1 MSRFTEEM
9 SQHLAKLVVTSEEFL
24 ITGDFTIHVEN
35 LNNVD
40 MRKFLHSLDEFRLKQ
55 HVVDAT
61 HDKGHVLDLL
71 FTRKYNIILL
81 SKPVV
86 KDPLLYDLRR
96 NVPGDQKGILSQNKR
111 SLRNK

>member
-1 MSRFTEEM
+1 
-9 SQHLAKLVVTSEEFL
+9 
-24 ITGDFTIHVEN
+24 
-35 LNNVD
+35 
-40 MRKFLHSLDEFRLKQ
+40 MRKFLHSLDEFGLKQ

-71 FTRKYNIILL
+71 FTRKYNIIML